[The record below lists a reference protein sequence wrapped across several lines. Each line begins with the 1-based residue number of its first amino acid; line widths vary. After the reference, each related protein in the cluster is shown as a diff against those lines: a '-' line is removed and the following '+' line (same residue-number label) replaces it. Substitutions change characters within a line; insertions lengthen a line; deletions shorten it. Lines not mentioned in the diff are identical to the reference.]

1 MADDTPETPK
11 SAAAQSAEEADA
23 VQGPRL
29 SNLAQ
34 YVKDLSFESPNSPAS
49 FLGGKETPN
58 GELSVQVKTRTL
70 GGDQY
75 EVVLHFEIEGS
86 KDGKTV
92 FLIELQYA
100 GIFAVAG
107 FREEDHQKAL
117 MIECPRL
124 LFPFARRII
133 ADTVRDGGFP
143 QLMLG
148 AIDFVQLYQ
157 NYLQKNQAEA
167 AERPSDA

>member
-1 MADDTPETPK
+1 MADDTPNT
-11 SAAAQSAEEADA
+11 SQDAAADA
-23 VQGPRL
+23 VESPRI
-29 SNLAQ
+29 SNVAQ

-49 FLGGKETPN
+49 VLEGKDAPN
-58 GELSVQVKTRTL
+58 GELSVQVKARKL
-70 GGDQY
+70 GGSQY
-75 EVVLHFEIEGS
+75 EIVLQFQIEGS
-86 KDGKTV
+86 KGGETA
-92 FLIELQYA
+92 FLVELQYA
-100 GIFAVAG
+100 GIFDVAG
-107 FREEDHQKAL
+107 FSDEDHQKAL

-124 LFPFARRII
+124 LFPFARRVI

-167 AERPSDA
+167 DSRPADA

>member
-1 MADDTPETPK
+1 MADDTPETPQND
-11 SAAAQSAEEADA
+11 AAQNAEAADP
-23 VQGPRL
+23 VQGPRI
-29 SNLAQ
+29 SNIAQ
-34 YVKDLSFESPNSPAS
+34 YVKDLSFENPNAPAS
-49 FLGGKETPN
+49 LLGGKEKPN
-58 GELSVQVKTRTL
+58 GELSVQVKSRAL
-70 GGDQY
+70 GDDQY
-75 EVVLHFEIEGS
+75 EIVLHFEIEGS
-86 KDGKTV
+86 KSGQTA

-107 FREEDHQKAL
+107 FSEEDHQKAL
-117 MIECPRL
+117 MIECPHL

-148 AIDFVQLYQ
+148 TIDFVQLYQ

-167 AERPSDA
+167 AERPPDA

>member
-1 MADDTPETPK
+1 MADDSPETAQDAAVDAAPGPPISN
-11 SAAAQSAEEADA
+11 SA
-23 VQGPRL
+23 P
-29 SNLAQ
+29 

-49 FLGGKETPN
+49 VLEGKDAPN
-58 GELSVQVKTRTL
+58 GELSVQVKARKL

-75 EVVLHFEIEGS
+75 EIVLQFQVEGS
-86 KDGKTV
+86 KGGETA
-92 FLIELQYA
+92 FLVELQYA
-100 GIFAVAG
+100 GVFAVAG
-107 FREEDHQKAL
+107 FSDDDHQKAL

-124 LFPFARRII
+124 LFPFARRVI
-133 ADTVRDGGFP
+133 ADTVRDGGYP

-167 AERPSDA
+167 DSKPADA